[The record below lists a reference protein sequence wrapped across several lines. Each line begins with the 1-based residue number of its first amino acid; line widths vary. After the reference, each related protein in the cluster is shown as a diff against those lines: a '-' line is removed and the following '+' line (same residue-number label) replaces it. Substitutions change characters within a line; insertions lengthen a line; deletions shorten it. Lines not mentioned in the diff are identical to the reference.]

1 MVKRICFILLAL
13 GLGMSVCGSSHAV
26 VIEDTLMVTDVTPV
40 QFCAVWATSE
50 PAFGW
55 LNVFLDPEA
64 TTPYTEAVVI
74 SESAEHPPAEDIGV
88 MKVKMVGLKPDTEYF
103 FQTETIAKDDNAV
116 YLSPLERVR
125 TEKASII
132 VRNDVFVP
140 KVGIGE
146 NKSAL
151 GLLVIA
157 SVDKASYPVSGWV
170 GDGVPDGWAAIDTN
184 NFYDM
189 ETHVNLELEG
199 GEVVNLMLFGG
210 SLGSVETQETVPEE
224 KGGIQPLEVAVNL
237 PGSGSVPAISAP
249 QDNPDEEAADGDD
262 LPDSGSVPAIS
273 APQDNPDEEAADG
286 DDLPGSGSVPA
297 ISAPQ
302 DSAHEGGAEGG
313 GASCFIATAA
323 FSSP

>member
-40 QFCAVWATSE
+40 QFCVIWATSE

-88 MKVKMVGLKPDTEYF
+88 MKVKVVGLKPDTEYF
-103 FQTETIAKDDNAV
+103 FQTETIAKAENTI
-116 YLSPLERVR
+116 YLSPIKRVR

-132 VRNDVFVP
+132 VRNDVLVH

-146 NKSAL
+146 NKPAL
-151 GLLVIA
+151 GMLVIA

-170 GDGVPDGWAAIDTN
+170 GHGVPDQWGAIDTN
-184 NFYDM
+184 NFYDR

-199 GEVVNLMLFGG
+199 GEVINLMLFGG

-224 KGGIQPLEVAVNL
+224 TGGIQSLE
-237 PGSGSVPAISAP
+237 I
-249 QDNPDEEAADGDD
+249 AAN
-262 LPDSGSVPAIS
+262 LPDSGSGPTIS
-273 APQDNPDEEAADG
+273 P
-286 DDLPGSGSVPA
+286 
-297 ISAPQ
+297 PQ
-302 DSAHEGGAEGG
+302 DSMPDSGSGPTISPPQDSTGGGGADGG

-323 FSSP
+323 FGSP